1 MKPRPK
7 PSPVEPLDDEQQ
19 PDPFSPNNGEPE
31 SEAIAP
37 PVAAEQPG
45 DGIAPPHKKEDDPN
59 AEDSANRLAEQKVIA
74 DAIAAARPEVR
85 EAIGSAFPTTAD
97 SDPLFENTRSE
108 NGCLI
113 YEGVELL
120 DSETQRCIYQ
130 SGEILR
136 RNELQ
141 REIMSIYKLY
151 VPPAYIEERFGAAMN
166 RTDPVQP
173 L

>member
-31 SEAIAP
+31 PEAIAP

-45 DGIAPPHKKEDDPN
+45 DGITPPHKREDDPN
-59 AEDSANRLAEQKVIA
+59 AEDSAKRLAEQKVIA

-97 SDPLFENTRSE
+97 SDPLFENCRAE

-120 DSETQRCIYQ
+120 DSKTQRCIYRF
-130 SGEILR
+130 GEVLR
-136 RNELQ
+136 KDKLQ
-141 REIMSIYKLY
+141 VEIMAIYELY
-151 VPPAYIEERFGAAMN
+151 VPPGYVEERFIAALN
-166 RTDPVQP
+166 K
-173 L
+173 

>member
-37 PVAAEQPG
+37 PVAAATPEA
-45 DGIAPPHKKEDDPN
+45 IAPK
-59 AEDSANRLAEQKVIA
+59 A
-74 DAIAAARPEVR
+74 
-85 EAIGSAFPTTAD
+85 AFPTTAA
-97 SDPLFENTRSE
+97 SDPMFENTRSE

-120 DSETQRCIYQ
+120 DSQTQRCIYR
-130 SGEILR
+130 SGEVLR
-136 RNELQ
+136 KDKLQ
-141 REIMSIYKLY
+141 AEIMSIYKLY
-151 VPPAYIEERFGAAMN
+151 VPPAYIESRFNAA
-166 RTDPVQP
+166 
-173 L
+173 LSK